1 MPSLV
6 TVLKCAALVLA
17 GTLWTLGLVDQLES
31 VELAARYVGLS
42 AMMVVVATV

>member
-17 GTLWTLGLVDQLES
+17 GTLWAVGLVEQFDSYEMT
-31 VELAARYVGLS
+31 ARYVGLS